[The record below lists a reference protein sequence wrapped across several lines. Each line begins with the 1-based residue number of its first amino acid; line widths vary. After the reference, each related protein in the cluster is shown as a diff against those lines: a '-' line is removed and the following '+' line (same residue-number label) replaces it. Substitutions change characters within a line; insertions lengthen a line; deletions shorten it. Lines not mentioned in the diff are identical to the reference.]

1 MKLAEKLSS
10 STNDQDPASV
20 NAWHAE
26 LMQKIAQKR
35 DVDAFRVLF
44 DHYAPRIK
52 GLMMKSGSDAALAED
67 IVQTVMMTVWNKVHL
82 FASDRGT
89 VSAWV
94 FTIAR
99 NARIDRL
106 RRGNSQPYQDV
117 YEIEIAGNE
126 PSQEDKTQQSE
137 EAVFV
142 SKAIEELPAEQKL
155 IIKMAFIEDLP
166 QSEIATKL
174 NLPLGTVKSRMRLA
188 YGKLKTQ
195 LEDVRS

>member
-1 MKLAEKLSS
+1 MNPAEKLSS
-10 STNDQDPASV
+10 PTKNQDAASV
-20 NAWHAE
+20 NAGHAE
-26 LMQKIAQKR
+26 LMHKIAQKR

-67 IVQTVMMTVWNKVHL
+67 IVQTVLMTVWNKVHL
-82 FASDRGT
+82 FSADRGT

-117 YEIEIAGNE
+117 YEMEIAGSE
-126 PSQEDKTQQSE
+126 PSQEDQTQQAE

-142 SKAIEELPAEQKL
+142 SRAIEGLPPEQKL

-174 NLPLGTVKSRMRLA
+174 KLPLGTVKSRMRLA
-188 YGKLKTQ
+188 YGKLKIK
-195 LEDVRS
+195 LEDVR